1 MLLIL
6 FLRYVLF
13 DDLQGVDR
21 HLGSILGAEIVNMP
35 GAE

>member
-6 FLRYVLF
+6 SPGYVLF
-13 DDLQGVDR
+13 DGLQGVDR
-21 HLGSILGAEIVNMP
+21 HLGSILGAEIGNVP